1 MSGGHKC
8 YKEKYSK
15 VKRQGNGGHLSE
27 KMNVSRDLER
37 KEVTA
42 IIMPLKTEDTNA
54 RRKTI
59 VVRVCPY

>member
-27 KMNVSRDLER
+27 KVNVSRDLER

-42 IIMPLKTEDTNA
+42 IIMPLKSWGH
-54 RRKTI
+54 
-59 VVRVCPY
+59 